1 MNHARLLAK
10 LRWDDPTH
18 LAAKVLGRMRA
29 RRERGRRRRLWSAGG
44 PRLDAAEMPVDFS
57 SAAAEQLWPGAADRS
72 WLDQAPARWPQWH
85 AEAVERAALA
95 GEGRFDLLSS
105 GVTDVRNGFGRIRWH
120 RDFKSGAEFPTD
132 CLYLDVPICLEQ
144 EGSDI
149 KVPWELSRFQHL
161 FFFLWTDPDLY
172 AAVFLQQ
179 WQEWLAVNPVAR
191 GVNWAC
197 TMDVALRAI
206 SWTAALAAWGRQF
219 DESTRRQMW
228 TTLMAHGH
236 FIRTNLEW
244 APVARTNHYFSD
256 LVGLA
261 VLGTV
266 LQPHPA
272 ARTWLD
278 FAARELRREI
288 GQQFG
293 PDGFN
298 RECSTTYHRL
308 MVELALLGYRACA
321 VGGYELGGRVR
332 RRLVAACRALQ
343 ILSDAAGRIPLI
355 GDNDSSRVF
364 PMAVRDDGDV
374 RHVAALGAG
383 VLDAEE
389 LASGDVS
396 PEAVLLCGPAIL
408 TRFRGTPVAA
418 PCLAGRAL
426 LDAGLFVLGRGPD
439 HLVVRCGPLTYRPV
453 GSHRHLDQLS
463 LTLSV
468 NGRPLLVDPGQY
480 CYTPFPEWRNR
491 FIDSRMHNTV
501 TVDDQPQC
509 RLFPLSR
516 MSFSLI
522 DEARPRCLAWGADPQ
537 HARFV
542 GRHRGYRRLA
552 GGAEHIRAVRYDAA
566 ARMWTVTDQLP
577 LRGTHRITW
586 RFHLHPEVV
595 ATRDGAAWRLQNGDA
610 RVTLRWVSSPP
621 SAGTLEPG
629 WFAPAYGCRQE
640 TRVLRFD
647 CQAEGPLE
655 ASFQLQAEGG
665 GA

>member
-1 MNHARLLAK
+1 MNIERLLAK
-10 LRWDDPTH
+10 LRWDDPRH
-18 LAAKVLGRMRA
+18 LAAKGLARLRS
-29 RRERGRRRRLWSAGG
+29 RRERAQRRALWSGGG
-44 PRLDAAEMPVDFS
+44 PTVCPEDTPADFT
-57 SAAAEQLWPGAADRS
+57 SAAAEQLWPGAANRT
-72 WLDQAPARWPQWH
+72 WLHEGPRRWPEWY
-85 AEAVERAALA
+85 AEAVRRAVEAA
-95 GEGRFDLLSS
+95 EGRFDLLGS
-105 GVTDVRNGFGRIRWH
+105 GLTDVRDASGRIRWH
-120 RDFKSGAEFPTD
+120 LDFKSGFLFPAD
-132 CLYLDVPICLEQ
+132 CLYLDVPICVEH
-144 EGSDI
+144 EGADI

-161 FFFLWTDPDLY
+161 FFFLWTDPERY
-172 AAVFLQQ
+172 GAVFLQQ
-179 WQEWLAVNPVAR
+179 WQDWLAANPVAR

-206 SWTAALAAWGRQF
+206 SWTAALAACGRQF
-219 DESTRRQMW
+219 DEPARRQMW
-228 TTLMAHGH
+228 ASLMTHGY

-261 VLGTV
+261 VLGAI
-266 LQPHPA
+266 LLPHPVA
-272 ARTWLD
+272 QEWLT
-278 FAARELRREI
+278 FAARELHREI

-308 MVELALLGYRACA
+308 MVELALLGYRAC
-321 VGGYELGGRVR
+321 VIGGHALGGLVR

-374 RHVAALGAG
+374 RHMSALGAG

-396 PEAVLLCGPAIL
+396 PEAVLLCGPAVL
-408 TRFRGTPVAA
+408 TRFHRKPVTS
-418 PCLAGRAL
+418 PRLAGRAL

-453 GSHRHLDQLS
+453 GSHKHLDQLS

-468 NGRPLLVDPGQY
+468 NGRPLIVDPGQY

-522 DEARPRCLAWGADPQ
+522 DEARPRCLAWGADEQ
-537 HARFV
+537 HARLV
-542 GRHRGYRRLA
+542 GRHRGYRRLP
-552 GGAEHIRAVRYDAA
+552 GGADHIRTVRYDAA

-577 LRGTHRITW
+577 LRGAHRVTW
-586 RFHLHPEVV
+586 RFHLHPAVV
-595 ATRDGAAWRLQNGDA
+595 ATPDGNGWRLQNGDA
-610 RVTLRWVSSPP
+610 RVTLRWINNPP
-621 SAGTLEPG
+621 SAGTLDPA

-640 TRVLRFD
+640 TRVLRFE

-665 GA
+665 GE